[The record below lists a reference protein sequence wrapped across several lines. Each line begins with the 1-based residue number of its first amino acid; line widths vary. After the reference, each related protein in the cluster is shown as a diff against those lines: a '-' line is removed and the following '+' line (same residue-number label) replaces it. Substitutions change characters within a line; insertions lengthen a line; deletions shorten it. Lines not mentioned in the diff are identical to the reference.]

1 MIKTYGVYVSDY
13 YEVEAE
19 DEFEAEQIT
28 LENIRNGVWDIDITV
43 GDIIE

>member
-13 YEVEAE
+13 YEVESE

-28 LENIRNGVWDIDITV
+28 LDNIRNCVWDLDITI